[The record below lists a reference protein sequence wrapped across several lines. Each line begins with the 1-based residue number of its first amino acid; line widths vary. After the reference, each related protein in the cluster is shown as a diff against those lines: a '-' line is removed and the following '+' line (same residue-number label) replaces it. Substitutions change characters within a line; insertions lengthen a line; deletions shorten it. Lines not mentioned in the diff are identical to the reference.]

1 MDYTVFENKLNEL
14 LKLINSTSSPKQEEV
29 FTLIR
34 QIKRFVK
41 QLKKNTDR
49 FQESSDM
56 LRIVAK
62 YQLFDLEATRRENSC
77 LKKILEDSNWKKQ
90 ITTSIDFLL
99 KY

>member
-77 LKKILEDSNWKKQ
+77 LKKLLEESNW
-90 ITTSIDFLL
+90 
-99 KY
+99 

>member
-14 LKLINSTSSPKQEEV
+14 LKLINSASSPKQEEV
-29 FTLIR
+29 VTLIR

-41 QLKKNTDR
+41 QLKKNADR
-49 FQESSDM
+49 FQDSSDM

-77 LKKILEDSNWKKQ
+77 LKKLLEDSNW
-90 ITTSIDFLL
+90 
-99 KY
+99 

>member
-14 LKLINSTSSPKQEEV
+14 LKLINSASSPKQEEV
-29 FTLIR
+29 VTLIR

-41 QLKKNTDR
+41 QLKKNADR

-77 LKKILEDSNWKKQ
+77 LKKLLEDSNW
-90 ITTSIDFLL
+90 
-99 KY
+99 

>member
-77 LKKILEDSNWKKQ
+77 LKKLLEESDW
-90 ITTSIDFLL
+90 
-99 KY
+99 

>member
-1 MDYTVFENKLNEL
+1 MDYTVFENKLDEL
-14 LKLINSTSSPKQEEV
+14 LKLINSASSPKQEEV
-29 FTLIR
+29 VTLIK

-41 QLKKNTDR
+41 QLKKNADR

-77 LKKILEDSNWKKQ
+77 LKKLLEDSNW
-90 ITTSIDFLL
+90 
-99 KY
+99 

>member
-1 MDYTVFENKLNEL
+1 MKEGAGEIYPMDYTVFENKLNEL

-41 QLKKNTDR
+41 QLQKNTDR

-77 LKKILEDSNWKKQ
+77 LKKLLEESNW
-90 ITTSIDFLL
+90 
-99 KY
+99 